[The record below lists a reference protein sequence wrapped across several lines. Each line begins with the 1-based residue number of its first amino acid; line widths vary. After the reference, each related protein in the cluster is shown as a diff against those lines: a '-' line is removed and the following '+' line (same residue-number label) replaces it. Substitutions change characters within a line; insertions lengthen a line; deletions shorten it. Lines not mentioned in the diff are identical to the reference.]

1 MKKKICFLIIIA
13 CSVFSACKDFLDQ
26 TPSDFISPVNYY
38 QTAQHLEL
46 ALNGVYSPLYSRPVY
61 GSVYPA
67 RMNLV
72 ADEAFYARQEI
83 GLRTYTNGTNDV
95 ELDGFW
101 KAMYTGIDRANT
113 LIANIDKPQMDE
125 TRRKQILGE
134 TLFLRGY
141 YYFLLVQHF
150 GGVPLLLEPTLTP
163 SQSQVAKATPTEVY
177 TQILKDMEQAEP
189 LVIPIR
195 TLGFGGRVSQSAVR
209 GILAR
214 VNLYMAGAPLNQ
226 TTRYAEAAKWA
237 DKVMTDAASAHRL
250 NPDYKNIFIRYANDT
265 YDVGESIWEAEFFG
279 SSANNNNAFGNIGS
293 LIGMASSNASV
304 IGVAYGMHQTTAKL
318 FRTYEAGD
326 VRREWN
332 ISNFAYNATTG
343 AKVFVATA
351 ALVNPTNTQLYAR
364 YAAKYRREYEV
375 VTPRVNYVTPQN
387 FPILRFADILLMYA
401 EAETQ
406 SKGSATP
413 AAIEAVNQ
421 VRRRAWSSGVNTIT
435 ITNGGSGYTTAPT
448 VTFSGGGG
456 SGAVATATISGGRVT
471 AITLNPDV
479 PTGAAFTRGS
489 YTSAPLVTISG
500 GGGTG
505 ATATAT
511 VFNVSEAELTAQQT
525 SSKETF
531 LKFIQ
536 EERMRELCFES
547 LRKPDLVRWGIFLTE
562 MKQTLNMMLSDNAAS
577 PLTQPW
583 YTMTYENVAERNV
596 LFPIPSHEITLNQSL
611 VQNPG
616 W

>member
-1 MKKKICFLIIIA
+1 MIA
-13 CSVFSACKDFLDQ
+13 CSAFSACKDFLEQ
-26 TPSDFISPVNYY
+26 TPKDFISPVNYY
-38 QTAQHLEL
+38 QTATHLEL

-61 GSVYPA
+61 GSVYPG
-67 RMNLV
+67 RLNMV

-83 GLRTYTNGTNDV
+83 GPRTYTNGTNDV
-95 ELDGFW
+95 EIDGLW
-101 KAMYTGIDRANT
+101 KAIYTGIDRANT
-113 LIANIDKPQMDE
+113 LIANINKPEMDE
-125 TRRKQILGE
+125 GRRKQILGE
-134 TLFLRGY
+134 ALFLRGY

-150 GGVPLLLEPTLTP
+150 GGVPLLLEPTLSP
-163 SQSQVAKATPTEVY
+163 SQSQVAKATVADVY

-195 TLGFGGRVSQSAVR
+195 TLGFGGRANLSAVR

-237 DKVMTDAASAHRL
+237 EKVMTDAVAAHRL

-265 YDVGESIWEAEFFG
+265 YDVGESIWEAEFYG
-279 SSANNNNAFGNIGS
+279 SSANNNNAFGAIGS

-304 IGVAYGMHQTTAKL
+304 IGVAYGMHQTTAKM
-318 FRTYEAGD
+318 FRVYEPGD
-326 VRREWN
+326 ARREWN
-332 ISNFAYNATTG
+332 VSNFAYNATTG
-343 AKVFVATA
+343 AKVFVAAA

-406 SKGSATP
+406 SKGAPTP

-435 ITNGGSGYTTAPT
+435 ITNAGGGYTSAPV

-456 SGAVATATISGGRVT
+456 SGAVATATITNGSIT
-471 AITLNPDV
+471 AITLNPDAS
-479 PTGAAFTRGS
+479 TGAAFTRGS
-489 YTSAPLVTISG
+489 YTAAPTVTISG

-505 ATATAT
+505 ATATAS
-511 VFNVSEAELTAQQT
+511 VFNISEAELKPDQTA
-525 SSKETF
+525 SKEAF
-531 LKFIQ
+531 LRFIQ

-547 LRKPDLVRWGIFLTE
+547 LRKPDLVRWGTFLTE
-562 MKQTLNMMLSDNAAS
+562 MKQTLSMMQSDNAAS

-583 YTMTYENVAERNV
+583 YTMTYDNVAERNV
-596 LFPIPSHEITLNQSL
+596 LLPIPSHEITLNQLL

>member
-1 MKKKICFLIIIA
+1 
-13 CSVFSACKDFLDQ
+13 
-26 TPSDFISPVNYY
+26 
-38 QTAQHLEL
+38 
-46 ALNGVYSPLYSRPVY
+46 
-61 GSVYPA
+61 
-67 RMNLV
+67 
-72 ADEAFYARQEI
+72 
-83 GLRTYTNGTNDV
+83 
-95 ELDGFW
+95 
-101 KAMYTGIDRANT
+101 
-113 LIANIDKPQMDE
+113 
-125 TRRKQILGE
+125 
-134 TLFLRGY
+134 
-141 YYFLLVQHF
+141 
-150 GGVPLLLEPTLTP
+150 
-163 SQSQVAKATPTEVY
+163 
-177 TQILKDMEQAEP
+177 
-189 LVIPIR
+189 
-195 TLGFGGRVSQSAVR
+195 
-209 GILAR
+209 
-214 VNLYMAGAPLNQ
+214 
-226 TTRYAEAAKWA
+226 
-237 DKVMTDAASAHRL
+237 
-250 NPDYKNIFIRYANDT
+250 
-265 YDVGESIWEAEFFG
+265 
-279 SSANNNNAFGNIGS
+279 
-293 LIGMASSNASV
+293 
-304 IGVAYGMHQTTAKL
+304 
-318 FRTYEAGD
+318 
-326 VRREWN
+326 
-332 ISNFAYNATTG
+332 
-343 AKVFVATA
+343 
-351 ALVNPTNTQLYAR
+351 
-364 YAAKYRREYEV
+364 